1 MALIG
6 VHGMKR
12 IWNAAMSAAVV
23 AMLLAPSLPA
33 AAHLSAQDDAFLED
47 LSRRAF
53 QFFWDAT
60 DPNTGITREHW
71 YWNGTPYP
79 AERRDVGSTGA
90 TGFGITA
97 LCIGAEHGWV
107 PREQARQRALNA
119 LRYYALH
126 APQEHGWFYHWLNV
140 VNGER
145 TGANFDTAVLALPPD
160 RKLARPKGEVSV
172 SDSTWTI
179 AGALTAARYFRE
191 EPEIAR
197 LAKLIYERVDYAW
210 MRNGDPYTLSH
221 GWMPETG
228 FLAARY
234 DKYCQLALMYLMGIG
249 SPTHP
254 LPPEAWYAWERTPN
268 SYGAYRYIGTS
279 LLWTYQYPFAWA
291 DFRGK
296 REQRGAHT
304 DWFANAV
311 TATEAHRQFCIDLK
325 KEFPGYSDVIW
336 GITSSESKTGY
347 KAWGG
352 PPRRGGI
359 DGSVVPCAAAGSL
372 MLTPEISLAA
382 LRAMKQQFGDKIWNR
397 YGFADAFNPVTG
409 WVSPEVLGLDEGITL
424 LSAENL
430 RTGNVWKWFM
440 QNPEMEHAMKLAGI
454 Q

>member
-1 MALIG
+1 MKTSFAIALG
-6 VHGMKR
+6 FAMCGALLLCSQDR
-12 IWNAAMSAAVV
+12 RQAAGN
-23 AMLLAPSLPA
+23 PA
-33 AAHLSAQDDAFLED
+33 ARLPTEDDVFLED
-47 LSRRAF
+47 LSHRSF

-60 DPNTGITREHW
+60 DPNTGITREHM
-71 YWNGTPYP
+71 NTDGTPFEP
-79 AERRDVGSTGA
+79 TRRDVGSTGA

-97 LCIGAEHGWV
+97 LCIGAERGWV
-107 PREQARQRALNA
+107 PRDQARQRALNA
-119 LRYYALH
+119 LRYYADR

-145 TGANFDTAVLALPPD
+145 TGANFDTAVLPLPAG
-160 RKLARPKGEVSV
+160 RKMARPKSEVSV

-191 EPEIAR
+191 EPEMAR
-197 LAKLIYERVDYAW
+197 LAKKIFERVDYAW
-210 MRNGDPYTLSH
+210 MRNGHAYLLAH

-228 FLAARY
+228 FLEARY

-254 LPPEAWYAWERTPN
+254 LPPESWYAWERTPN
-268 SYGAYRYIGTS
+268 SYAGFDYVGTS

-296 REQRGAHT
+296 REKREPHT

-311 TATEAHRQFCIDLK
+311 TATQAHRIFCIDLK
-325 KEFPGYSDVIW
+325 KEFPAYSEDIW

-352 PPRRGGI
+352 PPRRSSI
-359 DGSVVPCAAAGSL
+359 DGTVVPCAAAGSL
-372 MLTPEISLAA
+372 MLTPEISLPA
-382 LRAMKQQFGDKIWNR
+382 LRAMKQRFSDKIWNR
-397 YGFADAFNPVTG
+397 YGFADAFNPNTG
-409 WVSPEVLGLDEGITL
+409 WVSPEVLGLDVGITL

-440 QNPEMEHAMKLAGI
+440 QNPEVVHAMELAGI